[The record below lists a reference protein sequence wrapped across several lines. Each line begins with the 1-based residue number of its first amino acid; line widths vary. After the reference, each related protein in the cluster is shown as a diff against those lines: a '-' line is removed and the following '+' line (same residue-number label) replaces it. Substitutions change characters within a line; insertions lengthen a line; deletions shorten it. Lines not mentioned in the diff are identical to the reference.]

1 MTSPAHRSGALASPL
16 HGFEQEPSSRHSID
30 LCAGDIFRKRGG
42 NVMKVEA
49 ELLKMIPLLAT
60 LFLAALILAVAILLP
75 PSFEGDALPAK
86 ELAGDVSE
94 VAAPQKAQSYVGPTL
109 QDIKH
114 YLPQT
119 QEGHFKISVA
129 NLFYTKDSLDVHRVL
144 AGQTIETTGQIS
156 FERAQDS
163 KRPVIK
169 VCDFGV
175 GSFFRPA
182 RYSVELEFEAEIPH
196 MKHREWVRLVG
207 MPVYKQEN
215 GKLLLSL
222 RVTRIEATSAP

>member
-1 MTSPAHRSGALASPL
+1 MTSPTHRGGALASPL
-16 HGFEQEPSSRHSID
+16 HGFEQEPSSPHLID
-30 LCAGDIFRKRGG
+30 LCAGEIFRKRGG

-75 PSFEGDALPAK
+75 HSFEGDALPAK

-222 RVTRIEATSAP
+222 RVTRIEATSAR